1 MQKASLALYRIGDD
15 IIVNIDT
22 WYQTS
27 IPKTQDID
35 IWYQTSNSVMQ
46 DFNTWNQMSISA
58 MQDFNIWC
66 QMSIFT
72 TQNHKS
78 QITIRKTV
86 YLQLDFTENF

>member
-1 MQKASLALYRIGDD
+1 MFRVGDD

-46 DFNTWNQMSISA
+46 DFN
-58 MQDFNIWC
+58 IWY

-86 YLQLDFTENF
+86 YMQLDFTENF